1 MNTIKT
7 AGIIAEYNPFH
18 NGHHYQIEQ
27 VRRQTGAD
35 YVIAVMSGDFVQRG
49 EPAIFDKYTRTNMAL
64 RGGAD
69 LVVELPTLFATS
81 SAEDFSACGVALLEK
96 LGTDILCFGSESG
109 NLELLQKAADI
120 LVAEPEGWSI
130 LLQKYLK
137 QGESY
142 PSARSKA
149 CAEYTREPELSELLS
164 SPNNI
169 LAGDGTAP

>member
-81 SAEDFSACGVALLEK
+81 SAEDFSACGVALLKK
-96 LGTDILCFGSESG
+96 LAQIFCVSEVNPGIWSCCRKQRTFWWQNQRAGAYCF
-109 NLELLQKAADI
+109 
-120 LVAEPEGWSI
+120 
-130 LLQKYLK
+130 
-137 QGESY
+137 
-142 PSARSKA
+142 R
-149 CAEYTREPELSELLS
+149 
-164 SPNNI
+164 NI
-169 LAGDGTAP
+169 

>member
-27 VRRQTGAD
+27 VLPPDGRRLCHCRHER
-35 YVIAVMSGDFVQRG
+35 DFVQRG

-81 SAEDFSACGVALLEK
+81 SAEDFSACGVALLAK
-96 LGTDILCFGSESG
+96 TWHRYSVFR
-109 NLELLQKAADI
+109 K
-120 LVAEPEGWSI
+120 
-130 LLQKYLK
+130 
-137 QGESY
+137 
-142 PSARSKA
+142 
-149 CAEYTREPELSELLS
+149 
-164 SPNNI
+164 
-169 LAGDGTAP
+169 